1 MAKFSAVA
9 PVDPDGG
16 ASSVSDGEVSPEA
29 MTPVPKSDLDERLL
43 EAAFDGPLEEVKEL
57 LQSNANIEAKNGY
70 QSTPLLLAAQLGH
83 RDIVDLLLE
92 KNADIEAKD
101 QWQRTPLHLAARN
114 GHRDVVHLLLEK
126 NADIE
131 AKGTWKETPLHYA
144 ASNERLEVVTLLLEK
159 GADLGAKDCH
169 GRPTLSYILEW
180 GNQDLI
186 ENFLKSWPQDAV
198 SNGDTEL
205 KRGSVPER
213 LRTVLAPPWEGEP
226 GHLDWRDANF
236 SGQNL
241 FWAQEVPVTLKHL
254 PGVWGSDA
262 VNEDFLKTL
271 ADCPHDG
278 IFETDAVQAMVL
290 AAWQQYRA
298 FTLLEIVS
306 CCLTV
311 ICLCWASYGFR
322 HGFALSTPS
331 LYVVAALHLKKSLD
345 ESVQAVRHLVQCLKW
360 WANQSSYMT
369 FDNAADVLY
378 LVGGWLAIARQ
389 LSIGSDELEKPW
401 MAAFAAAAWL
411 RLLYSLRAETW
422 MGPRLLPILSAVKDT
437 FAFFLLMVI
446 CIASATHG
454 YYNLQLREEP
464 TPTYAALMQVVR
476 LGIFGDFDLFEFE
489 GLDPTYRLKDDGNDN
504 ESQSEWEPI
513 DPSPGPD
520 YVYVHVLFY
529 MTGVGITVL
538 LMNVLIG
545 VLSSNYERY
554 EAQSVGQFFRARV
567 KMLVELQGRPLG
579 RIMFFIL
586 FIPCL
591 PCLLIM
597 FLVCLPFFRVEGMM
611 YTIYCSLGWFGNDGR
626 PASECR
632 IFLVVRDEPDG
643 NEVRSLRAALKI
655 PLEGIQKQQQD
666 LESKIEK
673 VETKLDNMERHH
685 QDLDSKIAEIHELLL
700 EVARGR
706 RNSAEEPEGLDRLRE
721 TQMGRGNSA
730 EEPEGMDRLRET
742 QMGRGNSAEE
752 PEGLDRLRETQMGR
766 GNSAEEPEGLD
777 RLRETQMGRGNSAE
791 EPEGM
796 DRLRETQMGRGNSAE
811 EPEGLDRLRET
822 QMGRGNSA
830 EEPEGLDRLR
840 ETQMGRG
847 NSAEEPEGMDRLR
860 ETQMGR
866 GNSAEE
872 PEGLDR
878 LRETQMGRGNSAE
891 EPEGLDRL
899 RETQMG
905 RGNSAE
911 EPEGLDRLL
920 DRLRET
926 QMGRGNSAEEPEGL
940 DRLRETQMGRGN
952 SAEEPEGMDRLRET
966 QMGRGNSAEEPEGLD
981 RLRESQTGRGNSAE
995 EPEGLDRLRET
1006 QTGRG
1011 NSAEE
1016 PEGLDRLR
1024 ETQTGRRNSGEEPEG
1039 LDALRETREA

>member
-1 MAKFSAVA
+1 M
-9 PVDPDGG
+9 
-16 ASSVSDGEVSPEA
+16 
-29 MTPVPKSDLDERLL
+29 DLLL
-43 EAAFDGPLEEVKEL
+43 DKKAD
-57 LQSNANIEAKNGY
+57 IEAKNKY
-70 QSTPLLLAAQLGH
+70 QETPLHRAAQYGRRDIVDLLLEKNADIEAKDGFLQKTPLHLAAERRHRDIVDLLLDKKADIEAKNKYQETPLHRAAQYGRRDIVDLLLEKNADIEAKDGFLQKTPLHLAAERGH

-101 QWQRTPLHLAARN
+101 GFLQKTPLHLAAER
-114 GHRDVVHLLLEK
+114 GHRDIVDLLLEK

-131 AKGTWKETPLHYA
+131 AKDGFLQKTPLHLA
-144 ASNERLEVVTLLLEK
+144 AERGHRDIVDLLLEKNADIEAKDGFLQKTPLHLAAERGHRDIVDLLLEKNADIEAKDGFLQKTPLHLAAERGHRDIVDLLLEKNADIEAKDGFLQKTPLHLAAERGHRDIVDLLLEKNADIEAKDGFLQKTPLHLAAERGHRDIVDLLLEKNADIEAKDGFLQKTPLHLAAERGHRDIVDLLLEKNADIEAKAANQRTPLHRAALNERLEVVTLLLEK

-169 GRPTLSYILEW
+169 GRPTLSYIL
-180 GNQDLI
+180 DLI
-186 ENFLKSWPQDAV
+186 ENFLKSWPQNAFL
-198 SNGDTEL
+198 GIGAKGRGRGRTEL
-205 KRGSVPER
+205 KRASVPER
-213 LRTVLAPPWEGEP
+213 LRTMLAPPWKGKA
-226 GHLDWRDANF
+226 GLLHNVASF
-236 SGQNL
+236 SAQNL

-262 VNEDFLKTL
+262 VNEDFLKAL

-278 IFETDAVQAMVL
+278 IFETDAVQVMVL

-345 ESVQAVRHLVQCLKW
+345 ESVQAVRHLVQCLTCS
-360 WANQSSYMT
+360 ANQGSYMT
-369 FDNAADVLY
+369 FDNAADALY
-378 LVGGWLAIARQ
+378 LVGGWLAIDRQ

-401 MAAFAAAAWL
+401 MAVFAAAAWL

-446 CIASATHG
+446 CIASAAHG

-489 GLDPTYRLKDDGNDN
+489 GLDSTYRLKDDGNDN
-504 ESQSEWEPI
+504 ESQNEWEPI

-579 RIMFFIL
+579 RIVEHIFNCRSDGPCGWLFACLRRRFCRIMFFIL
-586 FIPCL
+586 FVPCL
-591 PCLLIM
+591 ACLLIIM
-597 FLVCLPFFRVEGMM
+597 FLACLPFFRLGWLV
-611 YTIYCSLGWFGNDGR
+611 YTIRCSLGWFGSDAL

-643 NEVRSLRAALKI
+643 NEVRSLRTLLKI

-673 VETKLDNMERHH
+673 VESTLENHH
-685 QDLDSKIAEIHELLL
+685 QDLESKIEKVEHTISQIHELLL
-700 EVARGR
+700 EVTRTGR
-706 RNSAEEPEGLDRLRE
+706 RNSAEEPEGLDAYDESLEMDSLSE
-721 TQMGRGNSA
+721 TES
-730 EEPEGMDRLRET
+730 PEV
-742 QMGRGNSAEE
+742 
-752 PEGLDRLRETQMGR
+752 
-766 GNSAEEPEGLD
+766 
-777 RLRETQMGRGNSAE
+777 
-791 EPEGM
+791 
-796 DRLRETQMGRGNSAE
+796 
-811 EPEGLDRLRET
+811 
-822 QMGRGNSA
+822 
-830 EEPEGLDRLR
+830 
-840 ETQMGRG
+840 
-847 NSAEEPEGMDRLR
+847 
-860 ETQMGR
+860 
-866 GNSAEE
+866 
-872 PEGLDR
+872 
-878 LRETQMGRGNSAE
+878 
-891 EPEGLDRL
+891 
-899 RETQMG
+899 
-905 RGNSAE
+905 
-911 EPEGLDRLL
+911 
-920 DRLRET
+920 
-926 QMGRGNSAEEPEGL
+926 
-940 DRLRETQMGRGN
+940 
-952 SAEEPEGMDRLRET
+952 
-966 QMGRGNSAEEPEGLD
+966 
-981 RLRESQTGRGNSAE
+981 ESESPVLE
-995 EPEGLDRLRET
+995 
-1006 QTGRG
+1006 
-1011 NSAEE
+1011 
-1016 PEGLDRLR
+1016 
-1024 ETQTGRRNSGEEPEG
+1024 
-1039 LDALRETREA
+1039 